1 MRVLKQQMAILGREI
16 GNIFI
21 PMLMK
26 IIPVAIAVA
35 RVLVK
40 VARTIAKLFGFELPE
55 LNWDSVT
62 QGSGTL
68 AEDMDDAVGS
78 AKEFKKQLQGF
89 DELNVIT
96 SPSAGGSGSDVGAG
110 GFELD
115 LPEYDMLQGLNKQLD
130 DLTKQ
135 IMEFFGLVEDGAGN
149 ISFHIEKM
157 DDKAKLLLAT
167 IGALVGAKIL
177 KRFQGFTTTL
187 STLGK
192 GSILAGIGKLA
203 TLLGGILLTIQG
215 LSNVSKA
222 WGEDIR
228 NLEKDFYGL
237 TNSQK
242 QAALGTAELAAGG
255 ALLGSRFGVV
265 GTTIGMM
272 IGSFAALDNAYSN
285 FIGIL
290 RQFGQDNEK
299 TMTSISAV
307 SSIISNI
314 VGLMTASFGPI
325 NSLIARGAV
334 SWGIYKQSIEA
345 VAENTAF
352 GTLVLSTQQL
362 SEINNAITSSVY
374 NMSDSYARFISEM
387 ESNAQVFQQ
396 NFENVD
402 TLMYKYIELGQA
414 LDQMSSEEILSN
426 IQKTCDSAIEL
437 IDSTTSRTI
446 ELLTEQ
452 FKHSTT
458 ISAEEQKEILSTLT
472 TGSKTRTTKI
482 EEIENNIKAIYENA
496 ISQRGYLNDE
506 ELKSIREHY
515 QKIADLTA
523 SETEMAGVELNRII
537 SQITDETNSLSRE
550 SLVEYVKQV
559 NSSYE
564 EATKKIEDNYNAQY
578 SLAKTT
584 GKQIYENMLANTK
597 KFYVRNEKESIR
609 FANLSPKKLNKFLL
623 NYVRHKCTNYE
634 KIYLNLYGKYG
645 CIDAY
650 IHLREEA
657 MKAYNET
664 VNKLQND
671 ANIQRTK
678 QEEELR
684 KTIGNINEGVLQDVM
699 KNYSELSKKTDSQ
712 LTDVERA
719 SKEQYEKILKAAGYT
734 SEEITQIGKTGG
746 KNAAEGISKNFNDN
760 LKLNTP
766 QLPNISQA
774 AQNLGA
780 DAANAWK
787 NGWQWNINN
796 IPMPQI
802 RYHSYYTSNDGQVI
816 NLGLLRFAPYA
827 SGGFPDVGEMFIARE
842 AGPELVGSIGNRTA
856 VANNDQIVEGISAG
870 VYNAMVSANTENSN
884 YVVVNLGNKKLYSGF
899 TNGVRNENNR
909 YGRAVVEV

>member
-584 GKQIYENMLANTK
+584 GKQIYENMLA
-597 KFYVRNEKESIR
+597 E
-609 FANLSPKKLNKFLL
+609 
-623 NYVRHKCTNYE
+623 
-634 KIYLNLYGKYG
+634 GKS
-645 CIDAY
+645 
-650 IHLREEA
+650 REEA

>member
-1 MRVLKQQMAILGREI
+1 MTQSEKAQLRYIALLTQNASVQGDMGRTITSAANAVRVLKQQIEILGREI

-21 PMLMK
+21 PLLMK

-35 RVLVK
+35 KVLVK
-40 VARTIAKLFGFELPE
+40 VARTIAKLFGFQLPE
-55 LNWDSVT
+55 LNWDTVT
-62 QGSGTL
+62 EGSGGL
-68 AEDMDDAVGS
+68 AEDLDDAVGS
-78 AKEFKKQLQGF
+78 AKELRKQLQGF

-96 SPSAGGSGSDVGAG
+96 SPSSGGSGADTGAG

-115 LPEYDMLQGLNKQLD
+115 LPEYDMLQGFNKQLD
-130 DLTKQ
+130 DLEKKV
-135 IMEFFGLVEDGAGN
+135 MKFFGLVEDGAGN
-149 ISFHIEKM
+149 ISFHIEEM

-203 TLLGGILLTIQG
+203 ALLGGILLTIQG

-242 QAALGTAELAAGG
+242 QAALGTVELAAGG
-255 ALLGSRFGVV
+255 ALLGSRFGVA
-265 GTTIGMM
+265 GATIGMM
-272 IGSFAALDNAYSN
+272 IGSLVALDNAYSN

-307 SSIISNI
+307 SNIISNI

-325 NSLIARGAV
+325 NSLIARGAT
-334 SWGIYKQSIEA
+334 SWGVYKQSIEA

-387 ESNAQVFQQ
+387 ENNAQVFQQ

-537 SQITDETNSLSRE
+537 SQITGETNSLSRE

-584 GKQIYENMLANTK
+584 GKQIYENMLA
-597 KFYVRNEKESIR
+597 E
-609 FANLSPKKLNKFLL
+609 
-623 NYVRHKCTNYE
+623 
-634 KIYLNLYGKYG
+634 GKS
-645 CIDAY
+645 
-650 IHLREEA
+650 REEA
-657 MKAYNET
+657 MKAYNEI

-827 SGGFPDVGEMFIARE
+827 EGGFPDVGEMFIARE

-870 VYNAMVSANTENSN
+870 VYNAMVSANSESSN
-884 YVVVNLGNKKLYSGF
+884 YIVVNVGNKKLYSGF
-899 TNGVRNENNR
+899 TNGVRSENNR
-909 YGRAVVEV
+909 YGKAVVEV